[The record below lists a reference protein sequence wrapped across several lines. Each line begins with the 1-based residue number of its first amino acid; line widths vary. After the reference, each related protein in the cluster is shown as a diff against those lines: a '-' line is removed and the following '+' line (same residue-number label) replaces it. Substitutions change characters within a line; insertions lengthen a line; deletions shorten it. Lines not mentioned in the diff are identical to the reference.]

1 MKLCE
6 KMDKSEKTLPTIEEI
21 DCVGEK
27 EETNLDLTFVNP
39 SSEINCEMCD
49 FVAKNVQGLKFHK
62 KAKHTKNKFN
72 CDLRIFETNNKKLY
86 NDHKA
91 SKCKNTQ
98 CEKCDFETSIKK
110 FFSDHKASKCLKT
123 ILCDFGC
130 NESFKFVEELE
141 EHMQTVHKW

>member
-1 MKLCE
+1 M
-6 KMDKSEKTLPTIEEI
+6 PTIEEI

-49 FVAKNVQGLKFHK
+49 FVAKNLQDLKVHK

-72 CDLRIFETNNKKLY
+72 CDLCIFETNNKKLY

-91 SKCKNTQ
+91 SKCKNT
-98 CEKCDFETSIKK
+98 
-110 FFSDHKASKCLKT
+110 
-123 ILCDFGC
+123 
-130 NESFKFVEELE
+130 
-141 EHMQTVHKW
+141 